1 MAPSASLPLSR
12 GRGPGPK
19 GGHGDGDETG
29 RTERIKNNLSKRKR
43 RRSHCVICEWLSEGR
58 WGLTYRNTTKT
69 GRGGTN
75 LPEERLNTSMRDLCK
90 RVFLLEMMAGAR
102 EAVAMGIPAWASKGI

>member
-12 GRGPGPK
+12 GRREGTVTGTRQDGLNGLEKICPRGK
-19 GGHGDGDETG
+19 DAEVIALSANGYRRVGGE
-29 RTERIKNNLSKRKR
+29 
-43 RRSHCVICEWLSEGR
+43 
-58 WGLTYRNTTKT
+58 LTYRNTTKT
-69 GRGGTN
+69 GRGGAN